1 MDADDCQSVL
11 AAVTTKLRDVERLMN
26 DAGDFITANGILEE
40 CRCNVLRIQPL
51 LDQNVFDVM
60 SNSIAALGTICRSS
74 EDTSHDMSYAAR
86 RIRTGWHYYNNN
98 YRLSSVN

>member
-1 MDADDCQSVL
+1 MEVPDYDSL
-11 AAVTTKLRDVERLMN
+11 KNHLLKN
-26 DAGDFITANGILEE
+26 H
-40 CRCNVLRIQPL
+40 L